1 MLRIFCSTDRCG
13 FQAAQLEA
21 AQAAIA
27 DLRARCD
34 ALLAERDAAQAE
46 NERLRDACACS
57 AVQSHRNRR
66 PESHVHDSQ
75 RHSVPLRS

>member
-1 MLRIFCSTDRCG
+1 MTRIFCSTNHCG

-46 NERLRDACACS
+46 NERLRDALDEANASTEFYLDLFCAER
-57 AVQSHRNRR
+57 ARQGAGR
-66 PESHVHDSQ
+66 
-75 RHSVPLRS
+75 

>member
-1 MLRIFCSTDRCG
+1 MTRIFCSTNHCG

-46 NERLRDACACS
+46 NERLRDALDEAG
-57 AVQSHRNRR
+57 A
-66 PESHVHDSQ
+66 
-75 RHSVPLRS
+75 SVEFYLDLFCLERARQGAGR